1 MKSNTLSCTVGWI
14 IEGAA
19 EAKVAL
25 CAIPTTLKL
34 VRDYCKYSISEAVD
48 VQSAP
53 MKPWPFRY
61 HAPTSIEAATEALA
75 LAGDDGLVMSG
86 GQSLM
91 PMLNMRLARPSDV
104 IDLSTVPDLS
114 CIEVRDG
121 MVEVGAMVTHRAA
134 ETDPLIATHLP
145 LAHRAAGLIG
155 FRAIR
160 NRGTVGGSIAHADP
174 AAEWPA
180 VLLAL
185 DGYVTLRSA
194 TAVRTVSSDEFFVS
208 VFTTARLPGEII
220 TGLSFAARFAQ
231 HWGFAEFQRRTGD
244 FAVVAVAVACQVS
257 DSVVTE
263 ARVVL
268 AGVGSRPVRCAGA
281 EAVLLG
287 GAATAETAASA
298 AAAAQDEVDP
308 MGDVHAS
315 ADYRRRLVFSETH
328 SAISQA
334 LSSRVGDL
342 RHA

>member
-1 MKSNTLSCTVGWI
+1 
-14 IEGAA
+14 
-19 EAKVAL
+19 
-25 CAIPTTLKL
+25 
-34 VRDYCKYSISEAVD
+34 
-48 VQSAP
+48 

-61 HAPTSIEAATEALA
+61 HAPTSIAAATEALA
-75 LAGDDGLVMSG
+75 LAGDEGLVMSG

-104 IDLSTVPDLS
+104 IDLSAVPDLR
-114 CIEVRDG
+114 CVEEREG
-121 MVEVGAMVTHRAA
+121 MIDVGAMVTHRAA
-134 ETDPLIATHLP
+134 ETDPLIATHVP
-145 LAHRAAGLIG
+145 MAHRAAGLIG

-194 TAVRTVSSDEFFVS
+194 TAARTVSSDEFFVS

-244 FAVVAVAVACQVS
+244 FAVVAVAVACQMT
-257 DSVVTE
+257 DSIVTE

-268 AGVGSRPVRCAGA
+268 AGVGSTPVRCAGA
-281 EAVLLG
+281 EAVLRG
-287 GAATAETAASA
+287 GPATAQMAASA
-298 AAAAQDEVDP
+298 AAAAQEEVDP
-308 MGDVHAS
+308 IGDVHAS
-315 ADYRRRLVFSETH
+315 ADYRRRLVYSETH
-328 SAISQA
+328 RAVSQA
-334 LSSRVGDL
+334 LRSRPGDL

>member
-1 MKSNTLSCTVGWI
+1 M
-14 IEGAA
+14 
-19 EAKVAL
+19 
-25 CAIPTTLKL
+25 TLKL
-34 VRDYCKYSISEAVD
+34 DGEYCKYSIFQAID
-48 VQSAP
+48 VQSAA
-53 MKPWPFRY
+53 MKPCPFRY

-104 IDLSTVPDLS
+104 IDLGAVADLRRVEA
-114 CIEVRDG
+114 CDG
-121 MVEVGAMVTHRAA
+121 MVDVGAMVTHSAA

-145 LAHRAAGLIG
+145 LAHGAAGMIG

-160 NRGTVGGSIAHADP
+160 NRGTVGGSLAHADP

-180 VLLAL
+180 LLLAL
-185 DGYVTLRSA
+185 DGHVTVRSA
-194 TAVRTVSSDEFFVS
+194 TAVRTIPSDEFFVS
-208 VFTTARLPGEII
+208 VFTTAKLPGEII

-244 FAVVAVAVACQVS
+244 FAIVAVAVACQVS

-268 AGVGSRPVRCAGA
+268 AGVGSTPVRCAGA

-287 GAATAETAASA
+287 GAATAQTA
-298 AAAAQDEVDP
+298 AAAAAAARDEVDP
-308 MGDVHAS
+308 TSDVHAS

-328 SAISQA
+328 RAVSQA

-342 RHA
+342 AHA

>member
-1 MKSNTLSCTVGWI
+1 M
-14 IEGAA
+14 
-19 EAKVAL
+19 
-25 CAIPTTLKL
+25 TLKL
-34 VRDYCKYSISEAVD
+34 VRDYCKYSISNAVD

-104 IDLSTVPDLS
+104 IDLGAVPDLRR
-114 CIEVRDG
+114 IEVRGG
-121 MVEVGAMVTHRAA
+121 MVDVGAMVTHRAV

-145 LAHRAAGLIG
+145 LAHRAAGMIG

-180 VLLAL
+180 VLVAL
-185 DGYVTLRSA
+185 DGNVTLRSA
-194 TAVRTVSSDEFFVS
+194 TAVRTISSDEFFVS

-268 AGVGSRPVRCAGA
+268 AGVGSTPVRCAGA

-287 GAATAETAASA
+287 GAATAQTAASA
-298 AAAAQDEVDP
+298 AAAARDEVDP
-308 MGDVHAS
+308 IGDVHAS

-328 SAISQA
+328 SAISEA